1 MAVDWSIYALADPVF
16 FESPDKTAEQTLLV
30 PSAFAS
36 AVTGWRRERRRFW
49 EVYTPEGPGVPPLP
63 EQGWKIHVSATT
75 ANAAQVLEIT
85 ADHCRS
91 AGTAFKHLSSTQL
104 LEAMNSKY
112 APRSAGGKFLALY
125 PRDTEEFRRTA
136 EILAERLAGQ
146 SGPYVLTDC
155 RWGEGPVHFR
165 YGAFREHWCWTE
177 DGELVPAFL
186 RSDGSR
192 VPDLRRPGFSIP
204 AWVEP
209 PAFLRPHIERRTAP
223 SGAFDYD
230 VEQALHFSNAGGV
243 YTAVR
248 RSDGRPVVLKE
259 ARPYAGAAPDGTD
272 AVARLDNERRVLDRL
287 TGLPGVPRVHGEAVL
302 GGHRML
308 AVERMEGGTLQRWV
322 ALNHPMLTWRQVT
335 DETLAAY
342 TRRAEAVHAAV
353 TELLAQVHGRGVVF
367 GDLHPANILVE
378 EDEPGAEPR
387 VAFVDFEMGFPADRD
402 IRPVLGHPGFTA
414 RARTGTDVDLHALAV
429 LRLWLYL
436 PNTAVL
442 GLSQEKAEDLI
453 AEAARLFRPPPD
465 FTTGLRERLAPEAL
479 PRTGTAAR
487 TTARSEVRIDRA
499 PVDWAAARASL
510 ARGIAAT
517 ATPERTDRLFPGD
530 PQQFQVEPGS
540 FAHGAAGVLWA
551 LSVAAGVRDP
561 RHEEWLLR
569 AARAPHL
576 RPGFYDGAHGI
587 AFTLDHLGHREA
599 AAELVERVR
608 PGLAEVTGVSLHSGL
623 AGIGLNLLHLAR
635 GEAGHPARQEAVG
648 LAERVRDA
656 VRSPAPRGIDRA
668 PGGAG
673 TRGGLLRGW
682 SGAALFLLRC
692 YEATGD
698 KDYLTDAVR
707 AVHRDL
713 DLCDAS
719 TDDVLRVKG
728 GIRALTYL
736 EIGSAGIGLVAD
748 LLDAHLADD
757 RLSAALPALA
767 RAACTPYVIE
777 SQLFNGR
784 SGLLAAVHSL
794 RRHLTDVPGD
804 HVREHLANLHWN
816 ALAFDGH
823 LVFPGAGGLRL
834 SMDLATG
841 SAGVLSAL
849 SSVQE
854 GGHPVL
860 PFLEPRVA
868 HRLAPPAGERSRAGR
883 EGGDS

>member
-16 FESPDKTAEQTLLV
+16 FESPEKAADQTPLV

-36 AVTGWRRERRRFW
+36 PVPGWRRDSRRFW
-49 EVYTPEGPGVPPLP
+49 EVYTPHGVDAPPLP
-63 EQGWKIHVSATT
+63 EQGWKIHISATT

-85 ADHCRS
+85 AGHCRS
-91 AGTAFKHLSSTQL
+91 AGVAFKHLSSVQL
-104 LEAMNSKY
+104 LGAMNSKY
-112 APRSAGGKFLALY
+112 APRAAGGKFLALY

-136 EILAERLAGQ
+136 EALAEALAGQ

-155 RWGEGPVHFR
+155 RWGDGPVHFR

-186 RSDGSR
+186 QADGTR
-192 VPDLRRPGFSIP
+192 VPDLRRPGFTVP
-204 AWVEP
+204 EWVEP

-287 TGLPGVPRVHGEAVL
+287 AGLPGVPAVHGEAVL

-308 AVERMEGGTLQRWV
+308 AVERMDGGTLQRWV
-322 ALNHPMLTWRQVT
+322 ALNHPMLTWRPVT
-335 DETLAAY
+335 EETLHAY
-342 TRRAEAVHAAV
+342 TRRAESVHAAV
-353 TELLAQVHGRGVVF
+353 TRLLARVHDRGVVF
-367 GDLHPANILVE
+367 GDLHPANVLIE
-378 EDEPGAEPR
+378 EDGPDAEPR
-387 VAFVDFEMGFPADRD
+387 VAFVDFEMGFPADQD

-414 RARTGTDVDLHALAV
+414 RAKTGTAVDLHALAV

-442 GLSQEKAEDLI
+442 GICQDKAEDLI
-453 AEAARLFRPPPD
+453 GEAARLFGPPPD
-465 FTTGLRERLAPEAL
+465 FATELRARLGAEPL

-487 TTARSEVRIDRA
+487 TTARADVRIDRA

-510 ARGIAAT
+510 VRGIAAS
-517 ATPERTDRLFPGD
+517 ATPERVDRLFPGD
-530 PQQFQVEPGS
+530 PRQFNVEPGS

-551 LSVAAGVRDP
+551 MSMAGGVRDP

-569 AARAPHL
+569 AGRAPHL

-587 AFTLDHLGHREA
+587 AFTLHHLGHEEA
-599 AAELVERVR
+599 AAELVERSR
-608 PGLAEVTGVSLHSGL
+608 PDLAEVTDVSLYSGL
-623 AGIGLNLLHLAR
+623 AGIGLNLLHFAQ
-635 GEAGHPARQEAVG
+635 GDSGHPAHREAGG
-648 LAERVRDA
+648 LAARVRDA
-656 VRSPAPRGIDRA
+656 VGSPAPHGIDVA

-682 SGAALFLLRC
+682 SGAALFLLRF

-698 KDYLTDAVR
+698 KDYLRAAVR

-736 EIGSAGIGLVAD
+736 EVGSAGIGLVAD
-748 LLDAHLADD
+748 LLDAHHDD
-757 RLSAALPALA
+757 ERLSRALPALA

-784 SGLLAAVHSL
+784 AGLLAAVHGL
-794 RRHLTDVPGD
+794 RRHLTGVPGD
-804 HVREHLANLHWN
+804 HVQEHLANLHWN

-823 LVFPGAGGLRL
+823 LVFPGTGGLRL

-849 SSVQE
+849 SSVQA

-860 PFLEPRVA
+860 PFLDSRVA
-868 HRLAPPAGERSRAGR
+868 HRRAAPEEERSHGGR
-883 EGGDS
+883 GGGDS